1 MCNVCTGVQETK
13 EGRSSN
19 ESLFREED
27 HEMRA
32 ISSKS
37 KSSAINIIYSLP
49 YLDYLHASC
58 ALRGVSVFHILHES
72 LQQHKAAMMIPAAHF
87 HHWIIMKRRP
97 TVLLRRG
104 IV

>member
-1 MCNVCTGVQETK
+1 MCRECAVSWCGVVCYDVVWCGVVWCGRCMCNVCTGVQETK

-37 KSSAINIIYSLP
+37 KSSAINIIY
-49 YLDYLHASC
+49 
-58 ALRGVSVFHILHES
+58 
-72 LQQHKAAMMIPAAHF
+72 
-87 HHWIIMKRRP
+87 
-97 TVLLRRG
+97 
-104 IV
+104 